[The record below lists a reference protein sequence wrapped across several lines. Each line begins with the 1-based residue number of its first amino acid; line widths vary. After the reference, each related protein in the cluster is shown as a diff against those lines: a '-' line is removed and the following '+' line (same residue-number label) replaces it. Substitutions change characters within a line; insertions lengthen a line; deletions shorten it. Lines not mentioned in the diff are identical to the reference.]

1 VERNWAGNYI
11 YGAERWHRPASTD
24 ELQEIVARAE
34 QLRVVGSR
42 HSFTDIADAP
52 DVVSLERLPVEIAL
66 DAAGQTVTVSG
77 NVRYGELA
85 EELGRHGLA
94 LANLASLPHI
104 SVAGAIATATH
115 GSGNRNGNL
124 ATSVTGLE
132 FLTSLGEMRRAHR
145 GETDFDGLVVG
156 LGAAGVVTRVT
167 LEVEPAYEVTQHVYE
182 SMEWDTLLAHLDEV
196 FAAGYSV
203 SVFSRW
209 GERVEQVW
217 VKRRVDDAS
226 APAPADRWLGAPAAT
241 VDRHPIFGL
250 DPVHAT
256 PQLGV
261 GGQWS
266 ERLPHFRLGFTPSNG
281 DEVQSEYLLPRSR
294 APDAIEAM
302 LRLSKVIGPL
312 TQVGELRT
320 VAADSLWM
328 STAYGRD
335 LLAIHF
341 TWVPDVAA
349 VTEALEQVEAA
360 LLPLDARPHWG
371 KVFNAR
377 ADTIAPRYPRL
388 EDFRAVLDRVDPRG
402 AFRNEWLERR
412 VLGEGPRRACP

>member
-1 VERNWAGNYI
+1 MERNWAGNYT
-11 YGAERWHRPASTD
+11 YRAQRWHRPATTE
-24 ELQEIVARAE
+24 ELQAIVARTPR
-34 QLRVVGSR
+34 LRIVGSR
-42 HSFTDIADAP
+42 HSFTDIGDAP
-52 DVVSLERLPVEIAL
+52 DVVSLARLPVEIAV
-66 DAAGQTVTVSG
+66 DADAQAVSVSG

-85 EELGRHGLA
+85 RELARHGLG

-115 GSGNRNGNL
+115 GSGNGNGNL

-132 FLTSLGEMRRAHR
+132 FLTSDGEHAQARR
-145 GETDFDGLVVG
+145 GDPEFDGLVVG
-156 LGAAGVVTRVT
+156 LGAAGVITRVT
-167 LEVEPAYEVTQHVYE
+167 LQTEPVYEVSQHVYE
-182 SMEWDTLLAHLDEV
+182 AMEWATLLEHLDEV

-209 GERVEQVW
+209 GERTEQVW
-217 VKRRVDDAS
+217 VKRRADDRS
-226 APAPADRWLGAPAAT
+226 EAPPADRWLGAPAAT
-241 VDRHPIFGL
+241 VERHPIFGL

-261 GGQWS
+261 AGPWS

-281 DEVQSEYLLPRSR
+281 HEVQSEYLLPRSH
-294 APDAIEAM
+294 AHGAIEAM
-302 LRLSKVIGPL
+302 LGLSEVIGPL

-335 LLAIHF
+335 VLAIHF
-341 TWVPDVAA
+341 TWVPDVKA
-349 VTEALEQVEAA
+349 VTEALDHVEAA

-371 KVFNAR
+371 KLFNAR
-377 ADTIAPRYPRL
+377 ADTIGPRYPRL
-388 EDFRAVLDRVDPRG
+388 DDFRVLLDRVDPRG
-402 AFRNEWLERR
+402 AFRNTWLERR
-412 VLGEGPRRACP
+412 VLGEG